1 MSAKYTHLAWQLN
14 CASAAEKL
22 VLLML
27 ADSTDDMGYVTVN
40 LEHMGPL
47 CCLST
52 FSLAECLRSLCEQQR
67 LEKIKVDYRHGHEL
81 HIFQMRISDQE
92 HHPMT
97 MKSPAPAPAPAPA
110 PQENF
115 PNLPKQALQYR
126 NNSSNLLQ
134 GNAIATHDLDE
145 SEIPM
150 WAERAFKFSG
160 INNDHLLVWKKF
172 VLWHKSKA
180 SELLTV
186 ARLEN
191 KLQYWL
197 TNEKL
202 NERQQAKTSEHSG
215 NREQTTGNG
224 YKPKLSPSERFR
236 QQLIQKGKKPT
247 F

>member
-14 CASAAEKL
+14 CASATEKL
-22 VLLML
+22 VLLLL
-27 ADSTDDMGYVTVN
+27 ADCADDMGYVTVN

-52 FSLAECLRSLCEQQR
+52 FGLAECLRALCEQQR

-81 HIFQMRISDQE
+81 HIFQMRISEEERQSIAI
-92 HHPMT
+92 
-97 MKSPAPAPAPAPA
+97 KSPAPAPAQ
-110 PQENF
+110 QENF
-115 PNLPKQALQYR
+115 PNLPKQALHYR

>member
-14 CASAAEKL
+14 CASPAEKL

-52 FSLAECLRSLCEQQR
+52 FGLAECLRALCEQKR
-67 LEKIKVDYRHGHEL
+67 LEKIKVEYRQGAEL
-81 HIFQMRISDQE
+81 HIFRMLINQQGSE
-92 HHPMT
+92 EVLT
-97 MKSPAPAPAPAPA
+97 SSAPAPAPAS
-110 PQENF
+110 QETF
-115 PNLPKQALQYR
+115 PNLPKQALHYR
-126 NNSSNLLQ
+126 NNASNLMQ

-145 SEIPM
+145 NEIPM

-160 INNDHLLVWKKF
+160 ISNDHILVWKKF

-180 SELLTV
+180 SELLTI

-215 NREQTTGNG
+215 NREQTAGNG

-236 QQLIQKGKKPT
+236 QQLIQRGKKPT

>member
-27 ADSTDDMGYVTVN
+27 ADSADEMGYVTVH
-40 LEHMGPL
+40 LERMGPL

-52 FSLAECLRSLCEQQR
+52 FGLADCLRSLCDQQR
-67 LEKIKVDYRHGHEL
+67 LEKIKVDYRQGQEL
-81 HIFQMRISDQE
+81 HIFQMLINQE
-92 HHPMT
+92 HLSMAVDT
-97 MKSPAPAPAPAPA
+97 APAPK
-110 PQENF
+110 ESF

-126 NNSSNLLQ
+126 NQSSNLMQ

-202 NERQQAKTSEHSG
+202 NERQQTKTTEYSG
-215 NREQTTGNG
+215 NREQAKGNG

-236 QQLIQKGKKPT
+236 QQLIQQGKKPT